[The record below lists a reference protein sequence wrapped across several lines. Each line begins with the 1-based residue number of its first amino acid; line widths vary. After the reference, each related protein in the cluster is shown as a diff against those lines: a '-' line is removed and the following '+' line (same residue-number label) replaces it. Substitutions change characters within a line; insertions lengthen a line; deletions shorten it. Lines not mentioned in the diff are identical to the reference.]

1 MHKLIALVFLFL
13 AAPVAADTETEI
25 KTALDYLTQV
35 WNEKD
40 LEAIAGYYHSDFR
53 VIGDTGVV
61 SRQQFLD
68 DIAQI
73 GQRGGDRGQ
82 LSFSNVEVNPLGDD
96 HAMAYGLSTMA
107 FKDGSSLQNWFTTVY
122 VNTPFGWKALLTSN

>member
-1 MHKLIALVFLFL
+1 MHKLIALAFLIL
-13 AAPVAADTETEI
+13 ATPVAADTKTEI

-53 VIGDTGVV
+53 VIEDTGVV

-68 DIAQI
+68 DITQI
-73 GQRGGDRGQ
+73 GKRGGDRGQ
-82 LSFSNVEVNPLGDD
+82 LSFSNVVVEPLGDD
-96 HAMAYGLSTMA
+96 HAMAYGMSTMS
-107 FKDGSSLQNWFTTVY
+107 FEDGSSLQNWFTTVY